1 MRKLVK
7 KAVALLGISVLT
19 VGLLAGC
26 GKSDA
31 GKDKDKVENGS
42 SVEGNE
48 TGNDEEAKKL
58 KIGVSQLA
66 EHPALDA
73 SYEGFVAALKD
84 AGYVDGENIEIDF
97 NNAQGDPS
105 NCETIANKLVNN
117 QSDLILAIATNSAR
131 LAQPRRRRSR
141 FYLRQLPIRWLPGFV
156 KA

>member
-58 KIGVSQLA
+58 KIGVVRCH
-66 EHPALDA
+66 E
-73 SYEGFVAALKD
+73 
-84 AGYVDGENIEIDF
+84 
-97 NNAQGDPS
+97 
-105 NCETIANKLVNN
+105 
-117 QSDLILAIATNSAR
+117 
-131 LAQPRRRRSR
+131 
-141 FYLRQLPIRWLPGFV
+141 
-156 KA
+156 